1 MDADAIRLLTDHLED
16 DAYSI
21 VGPIVS
27 EIAAALASQPAFD
40 YEPFRADVLERAAR
54 QPELASCLTHLL
66 TEIAALRRPRST
78 TGAGRTQFSNG

>member
-21 VGPIVS
+21 VGPVVS

-40 YEPFRADVLERAAR
+40 FEPFRADVLDRAAR
-54 QPELASCLTHLL
+54 QPELAGCLIHLL
-66 TEIAALRRPRST
+66 TEIDALRRPRST
-78 TGAGRTQFSNG
+78 NGPTRTQFSNR